1 MGCEKSAGTLGCTRR
16 VEFAQ
21 QGRLSSVAS
30 VQRSRSGGYAR
41 PVGAVARSPPLVSR
55 RLGPDPA
62 PGAHSPCACSSWA
75 RLESNQGPTDYESAA
90 LTAELRARAPSAYA
104 ARRLAET
111 VSGAPSYLESMHRAV
126 PYRALLVVAILTGC
140 GGGDGE
146 GGAGTSEAGAAPSG
160 ALTVSATDFAFAPAE
175 LTAEAGSVSIE
186 LVNDGDAPHAIEI
199 EGNGVEESSETI
211 DAGETT
217 TLTVELEDGVYE
229 VYCPVDGHREFGMVG
244 TLTVGSGGGMSGGTG
259 TGETETGETETDGT
273 ETDET
278 GTDDGSDDDGRY

>member
-1 MGCEKSAGTLGCTRR
+1 
-16 VEFAQ
+16 
-21 QGRLSSVAS
+21 
-30 VQRSRSGGYAR
+30 
-41 PVGAVARSPPLVSR
+41 
-55 RLGPDPA
+55 
-62 PGAHSPCACSSWA
+62 
-75 RLESNQGPTDYESAA
+75 
-90 LTAELRARAPSAYA
+90 
-104 ARRLAET
+104 
-111 VSGAPSYLESMHRAV
+111 MHRAV
-126 PYRALLVVAILTGC
+126 PYLALLVVAILTGC
-140 GGGDGE
+140 GGGNGE

-160 ALTVSATDFAFAPAE
+160 SLTVSATDFAFAPAD

-244 TLTVGSGGGMSGGTG
+244 TLTVGSGGGMTDDTE